1 MATGPIR
8 RRVAA
13 IIAGACLVAT
23 ACGPPPSAP
32 DPAPLRAGQAP
43 LRVMVVGDS
52 FGLSVGLGLTHY
64 GESSGQIE
72 VRNSAFIG
80 CPFGR
85 GGRNNGIGLDRDW
98 LPECRSQDERLAT
111 VSAEFRPDV
120 VLLAGGMWDV
130 ADRLLPGS
138 GRWTR
143 IGEPA
148 YDWYLALEF
157 QHLSRLLG
165 TTGAKV
171 VWTTAPRWNPR
182 YQPDQFMGRPP
193 YAEAG
198 AGRSDRYNQVLNAAV
213 GGMPGVNVLDLAGW
227 MRYFPGGEFSPDLRT
242 DGVHL
247 TPQSTDVVASEFL
260 GPWVVAIGRS

>member
-1 MATGPIR
+1 
-8 RRVAA
+8 
-13 IIAGACLVAT
+13 
-23 ACGPPPSAP
+23 
-32 DPAPLRAGQAP
+32 
-43 LRVMVVGDS
+43 MVVGDS

-165 TTGAKV
+165 TAGAKV

-182 YQPDQFMGRPP
+182 YP
-193 YAEAG
+193 EAG

>member
-1 MATGPIR
+1 
-8 RRVAA
+8 
-13 IIAGACLVAT
+13 
-23 ACGPPPSAP
+23 
-32 DPAPLRAGQAP
+32 
-43 LRVMVVGDS
+43 
-52 FGLSVGLGLTHY
+52 
-64 GESSGQIE
+64 
-72 VRNSAFIG
+72 
-80 CPFGR
+80 
-85 GGRNNGIGLDRDW
+85 
-98 LPECRSQDERLAT
+98 
-111 VSAEFRPDV
+111 

-165 TTGAKV
+165 TTGARV

-182 YQPDQFMGRPP
+182 FQPDQFMGRPP

-213 GGMPGVNVLDLAGW
+213 GGMPGVHVLDLAGW

-247 TPQSTDVVASEFL
+247 TPQSTDVVANEFL